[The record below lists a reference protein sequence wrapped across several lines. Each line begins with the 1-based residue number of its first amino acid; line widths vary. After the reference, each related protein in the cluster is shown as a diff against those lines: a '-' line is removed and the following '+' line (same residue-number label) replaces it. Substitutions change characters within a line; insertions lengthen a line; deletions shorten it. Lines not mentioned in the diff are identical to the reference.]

1 MPKDLPKDELRV
13 AVGGLQD
20 YVAATFTA
28 AGCSPEEGRAV
39 AAGLVDANLN
49 GHDSHGVA
57 RVPRYLAWLQEGEV
71 EAGRTIA
78 VLTET
83 GAMAVLD
90 GQYGF
95 GATVGRQAVRFG
107 IDKARAEGVAI
118 VALRHAGHLGRIG
131 QWAEMALGEGLVSLH
146 IVNVAGS
153 MLVAPFGGVEKRF
166 STAPIA
172 FGFPVP
178 DEPPVVLDFATSA
191 VAEGKVLVASNGGK
205 ALPPGS
211 LVAPDG
217 RPSSDPATLYG
228 PLSPG
233 GPRDHR
239 NGEGAI
245 RAMGDH
251 KGSGLALMCE
261 LLGGALAGSGCSG
274 PERHRFANG
283 MVSIYMSPGAFGSE
297 AAIARE
303 TRALVDFVRDTRPA
317 VPGEPVLLPG
327 EPERR
332 SQADR
337 SARGIPLTREIWQSL
352 ITAGTSVGLSA
363 DDERMIPNAASA

>member
-1 MPKDLPKDELRV
+1 MASAEDLRID
-13 AVGGLQD
+13 VGRLHAF
-20 YVAATFTA
+20 VSATFA
-28 AGCSPEEGRAV
+28 SAGCSESEAQAV
-39 AAGLVDANLN
+39 ASGLVDANLT

-57 RVPRYLAWLQEGEV
+57 RVPRYLDWLRAGDV
-71 EAGRTIA
+71 EAGREVSVA
-78 VLTET
+78 TET

-107 IDKARAEGVAI
+107 IDKAKAAGTAI

-131 QWAEMALGEGLVSLH
+131 QWAELALESGLVSIH

-153 MLVAPFGGVEKRF
+153 MLVAPFGGVDKRF

-178 DEPPVVLDFATSA
+178 GEPPVVLDFATSA

-205 ALPPGS
+205 PLPDGS
-211 LVAPDG
+211 LVTHDG
-217 RPSSDPATLYG
+217 QLSADPATLYG
-228 PLSPG
+228 PLQPG
-233 GPRDHR
+233 GARDHR
-239 NGEGAI
+239 NGSGAI

-274 PERHRFANG
+274 PPRDQRFANG
-283 MVSIYMSPGAFGSE
+283 MVSIYMSPSCFGSE
-297 AAIARE
+297 DAIAQE
-303 TRALVDFVRDTRPA
+303 TTAFVDFVRAARPA
-317 VPGEPVLLPG
+317 EAGHPVLLPG

-332 SQADR
+332 ARADR
-337 SARGIPLTREIWQSL
+337 AEHGIPITRETWTGL
-352 ITAGTSVGLSA
+352 IAAGLAAGLSA
-363 DDERMIPNAASA
+363 GDARMLPNPDKVT